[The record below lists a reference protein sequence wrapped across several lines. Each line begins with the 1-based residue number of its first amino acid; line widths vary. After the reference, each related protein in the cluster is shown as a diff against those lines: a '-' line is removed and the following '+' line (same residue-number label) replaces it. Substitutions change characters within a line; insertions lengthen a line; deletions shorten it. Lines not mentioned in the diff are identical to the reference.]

1 MLQSSPVNIYFFL
14 TMIGSIII
22 IAPGRYNFATTYMY
36 FSFIFSSF
44 ESSSDLSEKLTNI

>member
-1 MLQSSPVNIYFFL
+1 MLQSSPVNIDFFL

-22 IAPGRYNFATTYMY
+22 IAPGRYNLATTY

>member
-22 IAPGRYNFATTYMY
+22 IAPGRYNFATAY

>member
-1 MLQSSPVNIYFFL
+1 MLQSSPVNIDFFL

-22 IAPGRYNFATTYMY
+22 IAPGRYHFATTY